1 MFAFDS
7 GYGSCHRV
15 APEFTFAF
23 EDAMATKADRGTKR
37 TCQNGSCG
45 SRFYDLNREP
55 ITCPMCS
62 STYVPVAV
70 TPRLLAESRRAA
82 VKKPEFVPPVLA
94 DDAPEA
100 EDALVE
106 VEGAEEPAVAG
117 EEEAFLETEE
127 DEGGDVSGIIGGGT
141 PEGEEEG

>member
-1 MFAFDS
+1 
-7 GYGSCHRV
+7 
-15 APEFTFAF
+15 
-23 EDAMATKADRGTKR
+23 MATKADRGTKR

-45 SRFYDLNREP
+45 ARFYDLNRAP

-62 STYVPVAV
+62 STYVPVVVAP
-70 TPRLLAESRRAA
+70 TMAAERRAA

-94 DDAPEA
+94 DDAPEIEA

-106 VEGAEEPAVAG
+106 VEGAEEPVATG
-117 EEEAFLETEE
+117 EETTFLETEE
-127 DEGGDVSGIIGGGT
+127 DEGGDVSGIIGGA